1 MNDLKFALRQLVKNP
16 GFTALTAL
24 GIVMASQFTGFAQ
37 SPASTQSVPRP
48 RPFRMGF
55 TAFPPGVTAEALN
68 QTRQFVRTNAD
79 LIAHH
84 IEGVPWAEAL
94 ADRPFPAELV
104 RNNETKRSMKPSDA
118 KVYLAI
124 SPGRGELKLAE
135 KGTSPLP
142 PELRGKPYDDPAV
155 KRAYL
160 NYCRRSIE
168 FFQPDFLAIG
178 IEVNEI
184 FSAGADKWLAYAELH
199 RHVYRELKR
208 EHPALPVFA
217 SYTLHNLFK
226 ARGGMLTACQ
236 ELMPFND
243 LVAIS
248 FYPFFIGEPPD
259 AAFRWLTDQFD
270 SFDKP
275 YAMVETNDTAERLEM
290 QQTKVTLAGTPQ
302 RQADY
307 TRKLLTLAER
317 KRFRFVVLFI
327 HQDYDRLWD
336 AIKATAPE
344 LFMAWRDCGL
354 LDERGQARPSYAVWR
369 QFYDRPLEQTL
380 PRQTHE

>member
-1 MNDLKFALRQLVKNP
+1 MRTMRERRKMARRALPAVIRGGVMLVMISGSQL
-16 GFTALTAL
+16 L
-24 GIVMASQFTGFAQ
+24 GQEVAATS
-37 SPASTQSVPRP
+37 SPEP

-55 TAFPPGVTAEALN
+55 TAFPHDVTAEAVS

-94 ADRPFPAELV
+94 ADKPFPKELV
-104 RNNETKRSMKPSDA
+104 SSNEKKRSMKPAGA

-135 KGTSPLP
+135 KGATPLP
-142 PELRGKPYDDPAV
+142 PELRGKAYDDPAV
-155 KRAYL
+155 QRAYL

-168 FFQPDFLAIG
+168 FFRPDFLAVG

-184 FSAGADKWLAYAELH
+184 FNAGADKWRAYAELH

-208 EHPALPVFA
+208 EHPGLPIFA

-226 ARGGMLTACQ
+226 ARGGMLKACQ

-243 LVAIS
+243 FVAIS
-248 FYPFFIGEPPD
+248 FYPFFIGATPD
-259 AAFRWLTDQFD
+259 AAFQWLSDNFD
-270 SFDKP
+270 SFGKP

-290 QQTKVTLAGTPQ
+290 PKTKVTLHGTPEK
-302 RQADY
+302 QAAY
-307 TRKLLTLAER
+307 TRTLLTLAER
-317 KRFRFVVLFI
+317 KRFQFVVLFI

-336 AIKATAPE
+336 TIKATAPE

-354 LDERGQARPSYAVWR
+354 LDERGDARPSYGVWR
-369 QFYDRPLEQTL
+369 EYFGRPVDSGQ
-380 PRQTHE
+380 